1 MPTFKRSLVVHGHFY
16 QPPRENPWL
25 GEIECQPSAAPA
37 HDWNERILKECY
49 EPNGC
54 SRILNA
60 YGKIEELVNNY
71 EYLSFNFGP
80 TLLNWIEAKHPKTY
94 ARIVEADRKSKE
106 RLGFGNAIAQV
117 FNHIIMPLANQRDR
131 LTQIRWGIADFE
143 RHFNRKPDC
152 IWLAETAINNET
164 VADLIAEGIRY
175 VILAPSQA
183 GAVRPMGSKE
193 WQDVSSSNIDG
204 GRTYRIFPKDGA
216 GRPLCAGHLDAFFY
230 DDGLSRA
237 VSFERVLNESQVFAD
252 RIQSAFGHAAEDR
265 VLTIATDG
273 ESYGHHHA
281 YGDMCLAYLFEKL
294 LPQTGIEIVN
304 PAYYLSTHTP
314 TWEVELKNGA
324 GEGTAWSCAHGVGRW
339 YRDCSCS
346 TGAAEGWNQK
356 WRTPLR
362 TSLNHLRD
370 QIDSLYEKEMK
381 SLCPVDPW
389 KIRDAYIEVIG
400 KPNQAEFAEA
410 FCQRYL
416 KDAKASNA
424 SKLLKLL
431 EMQKFMLYSFTSC
444 GWFFNDFEGIEPLQN
459 LKYARRAIDFA
470 REISPKIEIESK
482 FLRILR
488 DAVSNQSKL
497 PGDEIYRKYT
507 SDPLPM
513 VDRVIA
519 AAIFHAK
526 FGTQSFSKDLGQWVV
541 HASPVNTSSRHILWK
556 AEMLNKPLLEQS
568 MRHVLTLR
576 SKFHEDLVV
585 VFPES
590 ISADQI
596 KIPAEIFPTRDEVIE
611 YFSQATVVAVSDLL
625 PDHLMTILDEKAKDS
640 FEQMSAEFKDF
651 PRKYNLFYDLI
662 AQKEVQVP
670 EWISTPIR
678 MSLNAEINELLRE
691 LLDAKDTAPLLKTLT
706 QAMDHA
712 ERLGFEVHVEWID
725 KQYESTLEQIL
736 GEVIQNHSSNQVQR
750 LIDLITAADRT
761 RMSINR
767 TELENLAYSI
777 LESARK
783 KDKNAK
789 ALSPVLTWLNYAL

>member
-1 MPTFKRSLVVHGHFY
+1 MPKSNRFLVVHGHFY

-60 YGKIEELVNNY
+60 FGHIEELVNNY
-71 EYLSFNFGP
+71 DYLSFNFGP
-80 TLLNWIEAKHPKTY
+80 TLLNWIETKHPKTY
-94 ARIVEADRKSKE
+94 ERILEADQRSQK

-131 LTQIRWGIADFE
+131 LTQIRWGMADFE
-143 RHFNRKPDC
+143 RHFGRKPEC

-164 VADLIAEGIRY
+164 VADLIAEGIKY

-183 GAVRPMGSKE
+183 GAVRPMGTKE
-193 WQDVSSSNIDG
+193 WQDVSWSNIDG

-216 GRPLCAGHLDAFFY
+216 GRPLCEGHLDAFFY

-237 VSFERVLNESQVFAD
+237 VSFERVLNDSGAFAD
-252 RIQSAFGHAAEDR
+252 RIQSAFGPHSEDR
-265 VLTIATDG
+265 VVTIATDG

-281 YGDMCLAYLFEKL
+281 YGDMCLAYMFEKL
-294 LPQTGIEIVN
+294 LPQTGVQVVN
-304 PAYYLSTHTP
+304 PAYYLSKHTP
-314 TWEVELKNGA
+314 TWEVELKNGI

-362 TSLNHLRD
+362 SSLNYLRD
-370 QIDSLYEKEMK
+370 QIDALYEKEAK
-381 SLCPVDPW
+381 ALCKNNPW
-389 KIRDAYIEVIG
+389 DVRDSYIEVIG
-400 KPNQAEFAEA
+400 KPNDTLVAAQ
-410 FCQRYL
+410 FCTKHL
-416 KDAKASNA
+416 KVDQESNRTR
-424 SKLLKLL
+424 LLKLL

-470 REISPKIEIESK
+470 RELFPKQDLEMP
-482 FLRILR
+482 FLRLLR
-488 DAVSNQSKL
+488 EAISNQSKL
-497 PGDEIYRKYT
+497 PGDEIYRVHT

-526 FGTQSFSKDLGQWVV
+526 FGTQSFSRDLGQWLVK
-541 HASPVNTSSRHILWK
+541 ASPKSTSARHILWQ
-556 AEMLNKPLLEQS
+556 AEMLNKPLLENTQ
-568 MRHVLTLR
+568 RLILTLR

-585 VFPES
+585 VFPQGMSEAS
-590 ISADQI
+590 I
-596 KIPAEIFPTRDEVIE
+596 KIPQEIFPTRTDVSA
-611 YFSQATVVAVSDLL
+611 YFAGATVVAVSDLL
-625 PDHLMTILDEKAKDS
+625 PDHLMTILDEKAQDS

-662 AQKEVQVP
+662 AQKHVEVP

-678 MSLNAEINELLRE
+678 MSLNAETNELLRQ
-691 LLDAKDTAPLLKTLT
+691 LLAASETAPLLAQLQK
-706 QAMDHA
+706 AMDHA
-712 ERLGFEVHVEWID
+712 DRMGIEIHVEWID
-725 KQYESTLEQIL
+725 KLYEHTMEQIL
-736 GEVIQNHSSNQVQR
+736 AELVKSHSSKQVQK

-767 TELENLAYSI
+767 TELENLAYPLLKSCRKGDK
-777 LESARK
+777 SAL
-783 KDKNAK
+783 
-789 ALSPVLTWLNYAL
+789 ALRPVLDWLNYAH